1 MNMKR
6 NYSKLVIGIS
16 VGLVVI
22 VGIVLAVRSRQGK
35 TEYETA
41 VAEIG
46 NVIELIDA
54 TGSIAPM
61 AKIKLQPQVSG
72 KIKEIEVSEGDEV
85 VQGDLLIQLD
95 AKDIEAQL
103 WAQQASVQSARARLS
118 ELVAGPTAEDLAL
131 SQSAVETARARLEA
145 AKSARTDAATAL
157 ANAQKNYDNTLAKAG
172 TLIEGNVAAF
182 LSDFDDAAIVADDA
196 LTRLSSPL
204 FTTDGFLVFT
214 SSNSQAE
221 TDAVQ
226 TRSVAKS
233 SLIGLTSEVAS
244 VKTVGTVEAVETSY
258 GLVRGYLLDVKTHL
272 EACANVLDYAIG
284 IDSTTLASYELN
296 INTALSTLSASIQK
310 LQADKS
316 ALDLQQRLNATDITS
331 AEISVSNAQA
341 SLSAAENTVTTSE
354 KALAEAEA
362 ALALKQS
369 GARPEAIAAQRAVV
383 SAEEARLAGLQSEYD
398 KRRITAPVDGTVTLI
413 AAEKGETVQPSQ
425 VIVIL
430 NAKGN
435 FEIIANISEI
445 DIARISI
452 GNPVE
457 ITLDAFTDDDVWMGS
472 VMAIQP
478 AETVVDNVIFYET
491 KIRFEEEDPRLR
503 SGMTAD
509 LDIETERKRGVLRI
523 PSRALRA
530 KNGGLM
536 VRVLDDEVV
545 KEVEVTIGLETDD
558 FAEVLGGLKEGDT
571 VIVSEREK

>member
-46 NVIELIDA
+46 DVIELIDA

-131 SQSAVETARARLEA
+131 SQSAVETALARLEA

>member
-131 SQSAVETARARLEA
+131 SQSAVETALARLEA